1 MSSGGQQPHSWGGG
15 DLEIPAPPPAC
26 KVGGDGGG
34 DTCTPTATGLPLPG
48 LSVTAGSL
56 PAPALVFFFSLCW
69 LPARV
74 DGVTLLGQL
83 RALSASFKAKIYQ
96 QDE

>member
-1 MSSGGQQPHSWGGG
+1 MSGGGQQPHSWGGG
-15 DLEIPAPPPAC
+15 DLQIPSPPLAC

-56 PAPALVFFFSLCW
+56 PAPALVFFFPL
-69 LPARV
+69 LAARS
-74 DGVTLLGQL
+74 G
-83 RALSASFKAKIYQ
+83 
-96 QDE
+96 